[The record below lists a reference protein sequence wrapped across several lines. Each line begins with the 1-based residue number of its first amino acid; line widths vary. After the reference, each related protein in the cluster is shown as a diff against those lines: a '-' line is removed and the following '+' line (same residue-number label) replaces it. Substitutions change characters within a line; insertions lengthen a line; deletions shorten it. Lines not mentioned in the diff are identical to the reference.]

1 MLSASG
7 NSDVA
12 EILLELRMMSYVSA
26 AACMRSE
33 SEVKI
38 CVDYHYICL
47 RNKDI
52 WVFEGNKIKLEQI
65 NLINNNKKVPD
76 NNIIE
81 LTTWR

>member
-7 NSDVA
+7 NLDVA

-26 AACMRSE
+26 AAYMSE

-38 CVDYHYICL
+38 CVDLHYICL

-52 WVFEGNKIKLEQI
+52 
-65 NLINNNKKVPD
+65 
-76 NNIIE
+76 
-81 LTTWR
+81 